1 MEETPKLLLVSFYLW
16 WRSYYLIWY
25 AFLTEGNVKKK
36 LQSDGMWSTELFLN
50 TNKNLKVLIDPKR
63 TDDLS

>member
-25 AFLTEGNVKKK
+25 AFLTEANVKKK

-50 TNKNLKVLIDPKR
+50 TNKKLKVLIDPKR